1 MSKTKR
7 IFAFLLALVMLLALA
22 ACGSDTKAEKE
33 TAAKTE
39 PTVADS
45 ADEYGNLTVAQAET
59 EAASVERKTPEGTL
73 TVGLMGA
80 AYDFD
85 PATNSAYGDYL
96 VYDTLLQ
103 WDVESQ
109 QIVPLL
115 AESYE
120 YEGTNLRI
128 KLREGVLF
136 SNGEELT
143 ADDVLYSFR
152 RFYTIGSI
160 YSPQFDG
167 WDLDA
172 SYAEDDYTVVLVSD
186 TVYAAGLSYLAS
198 RFACIVNEDW
208 CESEEE
214 LNWWDAPCGT
224 GPYTVVDNVD
234 GSYTSF
240 KARDDYWGGTP
251 EYTDITIKY
260 YSESTTMFVDYE
272 NGVTDVIYNIPS
284 NDVDRI
290 RNGEVPGTT
299 CVLAVSNTLVYVI
312 LPEINEYFSD
322 YNIRKAFAYG
332 VDWEAVSEVG
342 YGKLFELADS
352 CTTPL
357 EYFQTKTGRFDYD
370 PELAKQA
377 LADAGYEPGEVV
389 LDLVL
394 VKSESAEKMAET
406 IQAYLSQ
413 IGITLNVNALDL
425 ASAIPYFVAGESAF
439 QLVESANPY
448 LDCDYFY
455 TTNGEG
461 ASNIL
466 SRNTDPDFNR
476 YMLEGRTSEDYDVRA
491 EAYQNAYKVM
501 YDKIW
506 WIPLC
511 YQTVAI
517 AQRDY
522 VDTALQLDYSCPNM
536 RNIHMK

>member
-1 MSKTKR
+1 MEKFKR
-7 IFAFLLALVMLLALA
+7 ILALLLVLVMMFALC
-22 ACGSDTKAEKE
+22 ACGGAQEEVVAQTQ
-33 TAAKTE
+33 E
-39 PTVADS
+39 PSVADV
-45 ADEYGNLTVAQAET
+45 ADEQGNLTVAQADVGE
-59 EAASVERKTPEGTL
+59 EVFERKTAEGTL

-96 VYDTLLQ
+96 VYDTLFQ
-103 WDVESQ
+103 WDVQTQE
-109 QIVPLL
+109 IVPML

-128 KLREGVLF
+128 KLREGVMF

-152 RFYTIGSI
+152 RFYEIGSI
-160 YSPQFDG
+160 YSPYYDG

-172 SYAEDDYTVVLVSD
+172 SYAEDDYTVVLVAD
-186 TVYAAGLSYLAS
+186 EVYAAGLSYLAS
-198 RFACIVNEDW
+198 RFACIVNQTW
-208 CESEEE
+208 CENAESAD
-214 LNWWDAPCGT
+214 WWDKPCGT
-224 GPYTVVDNVD
+224 GPYTVEANVD
-234 GSYTSF
+234 GSYSSF
-240 KARDDYWGGTP
+240 KARDDYWGEKP

-290 RNGEVPGTT
+290 RNGEVAGTD

-332 VDWEAVSEVG
+332 VDWEAVCEVG
-342 YGKLFELADS
+342 YGNLFEVADS

-357 EYFQTKTGRFDYD
+357 EYFQTETGRFEYD

-377 LADAGYEPGEVV
+377 LADAGYEAGEVV

-476 YMLEGRTSEDYDVRA
+476 YMLEGRVSEDYDTRA
-491 EAYQNAYKVM
+491 QAYQNAYQVM
-501 YDKIW
+501 YDQIW

-511 YQTVAI
+511 YQTIAI

-522 VDTALQLDYSCPNM
+522 VDTALQLDYSVPNM

>member
-1 MSKTKR
+1 MEKLKR
-7 IFAFLLALVMLLALA
+7 ILALLLALVMMVALC
-22 ACGSDTKAEKE
+22 ACGGTQEEAPAQTQEPP
-33 TAAKTE
+33 TAD
-39 PTVADS
+39 VAD
-45 ADEYGNLTVAQAET
+45 EQGNLTVAQAEVGEET
-59 EAASVERKTPEGTL
+59 FERKTAEGTL

-96 VYDTLLQ
+96 VYDTLFQ
-103 WDVESQ
+103 WDVQTQE
-109 QIVPLL
+109 IVPML

-128 KLREGVLF
+128 KLREGVMF

-152 RFYTIGSI
+152 RFYEIGSI
-160 YSPQFDG
+160 YSPYYDG

-172 SYAEDDYTVVLVSD
+172 SYAEDDYTVVLVAD
-186 TVYAAGLSYLAS
+186 EVYAAGLSYLAS
-198 RFACIVNEDW
+198 RFACIVNQTW
-208 CESEEE
+208 CENSAD
-214 LNWWDAPCGT
+214 WWDKPCGT
-224 GPYTVVDNVD
+224 GPYTVEANVD
-234 GSYTSF
+234 GSYSSF
-240 KARDDYWGGTP
+240 KARDDYWGEKP

-290 RNGEVPGTT
+290 RNGEVAGTD

-332 VDWEAVSEVG
+332 VDWEAVCEVG
-342 YGKLFELADS
+342 YGNLFELADS

-357 EYFQTKTGRFDYD
+357 EYFQTETGRFEYD
-370 PELAKQA
+370 PDLAKQA
-377 LADAGYEPGEVV
+377 LADAGYEAGEVV

-425 ASAIPYFVAGESAF
+425 ASAIPYFVAGDSAF

-476 YMLEGRTSEDYDVRA
+476 YMLEGRVSEDYDTRA
-491 EAYQNAYKVM
+491 QAYQNAYQVM
-501 YDKIW
+501 YDQIW

-511 YQTVAI
+511 YQTIAI

-522 VDTALQLDYSCPNM
+522 VDTALQLDYSVPNM